1 MSNHLLEGAPAV
13 RIPGYAEGAM
23 AFRAARRGILPS
35 DFAITALHR
44 DGKPYDMYRRKH
56 LPRIYNEPGDMLLK
70 CSRQTEKSTTLS
82 NLLGMFLY
90 GGQVVEPD
98 GIPRPIRALYFTAS
112 GLQASDFSKDRL
124 ARVLESPCFTES
136 CAGGLPLWPKDR
148 NTRSRNYVDQIGEK
162 MLRNLATIKL
172 RACYQNA
179 DRVRGISTD
188 VIAGDEIQDVLSD
201 LMPVIEESAA
211 RSPLRKR
218 IYCGTPKTFDNNIE
232 QRWQES
238 TMAEWMVRCE
248 SCRKHQ
254 HLTEKNIGLKWNKDI
269 ESGCICAYCGRI
281 MDPQN
286 GQWVMM
292 GDPESQLKGYRF
304 CHVMLPQDE
313 KSWLD
318 ILEKRKNYPEQ
329 QFFNEVLGFSHE
341 HANQVITKAQLMACC
356 DNTRRNGAWPASWT
370 NVQGLAAGVDWG
382 GPGISQT
389 VLTIGGYV
397 DDKFRILFQKNY
409 GRFPGGVNDVL
420 DDIARICVTWGIRV
434 CGTDFSVGAK
444 ENQDLA
450 ARMYPNTLVIP
461 FQNHGTQRETAKW
474 DPRGR
479 CYIISRTKTLANLF
493 NLIAMQ
499 NIEFFCED
507 DMKEFVDGYTYTFA
521 EFHSKSRVLIYD
533 HPPNKPDDE
542 LHSMNYCYLA
552 STGQF
557 GKFGI
562 KVDQDH
568 HIAP

>member
-1 MSNHLLEGAPAV
+1 MSHLARGPAV
-13 RIPGYAEGAM
+13 RVAGYAES
-23 AFRAARRGILPS
+23 AAAIRTAPRGMS
-35 DFAITALHR
+35 FADFAVRALHR

-56 LPRIYNEPGDMLLK
+56 LPRVYNEPKDMLLK

-82 NLLGMFLY
+82 NMLGMFLY
-90 GGQVVEPD
+90 AGQVTEAD
-98 GIPRPIRALYFTAS
+98 GIPRPIRCLYFTSS
-112 GLQASDFSKDRL
+112 GLQAADFSKDRL

-148 NTRSRNYVDQIGEK
+148 NTRSRMYIDQITEK
-162 MLRNLATIKL
+162 MLRNYATVKL

-179 DRVRGISTD
+179 DRVRGLSTD
-188 VIAGDEIQDVLSD
+188 VICGDEIQDVLST

-232 QRWQES
+232 ARWQES
-238 TMAEWMVRCE
+238 TQAEWVVRCE

-254 HLTEKNIGLKWNKDI
+254 VLTEKNIGLKWDKEI

-286 GQWVMM
+286 GQWVIM
-292 GDPESQLKGYRF
+292 GDPDAGLQGYRF
-304 CHVMLPQDE
+304 CHIMLPQDR
-313 KSWLD
+313 KSWMD
-318 ILEKRKNYPEQ
+318 ILDKRKNYPEQ

-341 HANQVITKAQLMACC
+341 HANQVVSRAQLLACC
-356 DNTRRNGAWPASWT
+356 NNSRGNGSWPPEWT
-370 NVQGLAAGVDWG
+370 NVNGLAAGVDWG
-382 GPGISQT
+382 GPGMSQT

-397 DDKFRILFQKNY
+397 DDRFRVLFQKNY
-409 GRFPGGVNDVL
+409 GRFPGGVDDVL
-420 DDIARICVTWGIRV
+420 DDITRICRTWAVKV

-450 ARMYPNTLVIP
+450 ARLYPNCIVVP

-474 DPRGR
+474 DAKGR
-479 CYIISRTKTLANLF
+479 CYIISRTKTLANIF

-499 NIEFFCED
+499 GIEFFSAED
-507 DMKEFVDGYTYTFA
+507 MEHFIDGYTYTFA
-521 EFHSKSRVLIYD
+521 EYHSRSRALIYD

-542 LHSMNYCYLA
+542 LHSLNYCYLA
-552 STGQF
+552 SSGQS
-557 GKFGI
+557 GAFGI
-562 KVDQDH
+562 KVDIDH
-568 HIAP
+568 RMPV